1 MPTGNLPE
9 SGKKL
14 WERVHSE
21 AKTSSICK
29 GSSDMDACAARVAW
43 TAVKNAGWKKDAKG
57 EWHKSDITEFSMR
70 IERASYDKATNERRW
85 RAVASDTDEDK
96 RKDSM
101 SLQLFNDF
109 ISRIDTGELVPEQY
123 QSDFWKGGMPYVSV
137 SHYSD
142 LNGDGVPGVID
153 AVYIDGTYL
162 KAKGRFND
170 NPLGRKCF
178 EAICADLYNKENGQ
192 DKKVRVSIGFLDW
205 SHQHKS
211 NGFVFNRKG
220 ESDICPECLKDLL
233 SGEDEGKVF
242 LSGQLVHLALTRVP
256 ANERTSVEVDKAMAD
271 EIRTR
276 KDDATSIVGEELA
289 TELEEKTKNSKEHA
303 SLVTFS
309 EVAPMDDGSVSG
321 ENPVKCPSCGEMVKP
336 TSAGMCP
343 KCGYTFPASEDTGIM
358 DTQQK
363 SLVEEGKAE
372 DKKAEDKKTK
382 DKAEEDAEDA
392 LDPEE
397 EEGCGGSKKKKS
409 DLDEIMSEISELKSL
424 IVSYNS
430 HPSHP
435 LDVMFETFK
444 SDFDEVTNSDVDVDT
459 KLRSIQEPFNK
470 LGSDIVTTIR
480 TSIVVQSE
488 PEDATENDMET
499 IIAKAVAK
507 AVSPLSQKLEILSN
521 QMQPVS
527 SEKKIPERR
536 SIQAAE
542 VRQSVI
548 NQQTEKSDSPT
559 PKLRAL
565 VRKTVG

>member
-1 MPTGNLPE
+1 MPFKNMPDACF
-9 SGKKL
+9 KL
-14 WERVHSE
+14 WEQVYNASKKAGDDE
-21 AKTSSICK
+21 EKSAKKAYGAIK
-29 GSSDMDACAARVAW
+29 Q
-43 TAVKNAGWKKDAKG
+43 AGWSKDAKG

-142 LNGDGVPGVID
+142 LNGDGIPGVID

-211 NGFVFNRKG
+211 DGFIFNRKG

-233 SGEDEGKVF
+233 TGEDEGKVF
-242 LSGQLVHLALTRVP
+242 LIGHLVHLALTRVP
-256 ANERTSVEVDKAMAD
+256 ANERTSMEVEKTMAD
-271 EIRTR
+271 EILTR

-289 TELEEKTKNSKEHA
+289 TELDEKSKKLREHA

-309 EVAPMDDGSVSG
+309 EVPEPGDSATDAVV
-321 ENPVKCPSCGEMVKP
+321 EEAAVRCPSCNQMVTP

-343 KCGYTFPASEDTGIM
+343 KCGAQFPASEDTGGIE
-358 DTQQK
+358 TE
-363 SLVEEGKAE
+363 SKAK
-372 DKKAEDKKTK
+372 DKT
-382 DKAEEDAEDA
+382 KAEEDAEAKLDA
-392 LDPEE
+392 EE
-397 EEGCGGSKKKKS
+397 EEGCGDRKKKKS

-488 PEDATENDMET
+488 PEDAIENDMAT
-499 IIAKAVAK
+499 MIARAIAK

-548 NQQTEKSDSPT
+548 NQQTETPDSPT

>member
-1 MPTGNLPE
+1 MPTGNLPAE
-9 SGKKL
+9 GKKL
-14 WERVHSE
+14 WERVYDS
-21 AKTSSICK
+21 AKKSSTCK
-29 GSSDMDACAARVAW
+29 DAGDRKDECAARVAW
-43 TAVKNAGWKKDAKG
+43 TAVKNAGWKKDG
-57 EWHKSDITEFSMR
+57 QGNWHKSDITEFSMR

-101 SLQLFNDF
+101 SLELFNDF

-142 LNGDGVPGVID
+142 LNGDGVPGVVD

-178 EAICADLYNKENGQ
+178 EAICSDLYNKENGQ

-205 SHQHKS
+205 KHQHKS
-211 NGFVFNRKG
+211 NGFIFNRKG
-220 ESDICPECLKDLL
+220 EHEICPECLKDLL
-233 SGEDEGKVF
+233 TGEDEGKIF
-242 LSGQLVHLALTRVP
+242 LSGHLVHLALTRVP
-256 ANERTSVEVDKAMAD
+256 ANERTSMEVEKTMAD
-271 EIRTR
+271 EILTR

-289 TELEEKTKNSKEHA
+289 TELDEKSKKLREHA

-309 EVAPMDDGSVSG
+309 EVQEPGDSAIDAVV
-321 ENPVKCPSCGEMVKP
+321 EEAAVRCPACDQMVTP

-343 KCGYTFPASEDTGIM
+343 NCGAQFPASGDSGGIE
-358 DTQQK
+358 TE
-363 SLVEEGKAE
+363 SKA
-372 DKKAEDKKTK
+372 K
-382 DKAEEDAEDA
+382 DKAEEDAEDE
-392 LDPEE
+392 LDAEE
-397 EEGCGGSKKKKS
+397 EEGCKGKKKMKS
-409 DLDEIMSEISELKSL
+409 DLDEVMSELSELKSL
-424 IVSYNS
+424 VVAYNS
-430 HPSHP
+430 KPAHP
-435 LDVMFETFK
+435 LDAMFETFK
-444 SDFDEVTNSDVDVDT
+444 SEFDAVSSSNEDVDT

-488 PEDATENDMET
+488 PEDATDNDMEA

-507 AVSPLSQKLEILSN
+507 AVTPLNQKLEILSN
-521 QMQPVS
+521 QMQSVS
-527 SEKKIPERR
+527 SEKKVPERR
-536 SIQAAE
+536 SIQATE
-542 VRQSVI
+542 VRQSVL
-548 NQQTEKSDSPT
+548 NQQTEKSDSVT